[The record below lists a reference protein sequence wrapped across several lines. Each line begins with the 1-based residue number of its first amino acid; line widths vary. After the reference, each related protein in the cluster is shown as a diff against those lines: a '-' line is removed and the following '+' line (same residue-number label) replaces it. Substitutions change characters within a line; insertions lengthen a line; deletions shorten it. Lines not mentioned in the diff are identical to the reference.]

1 MKNFDVTRSESMT
14 REDLMR
20 VPAVSRGL
28 GALGMSLVV
37 SLGFGM
43 RAARAGFITFNTRHP
58 GRWLMDSP

>member
-1 MKNFDVTRSESMT
+1 MT